1 MNVYVSSAIAELKEK
16 LNAYVALMNYRYI
29 NLCVKAELGSLLPV
43 TVSAVGKELN
53 IEDVAQIATPNEYQL
68 DVYPKLNDYQ
78 QGIIEGIFDVHP
90 EFKLEILQIE
100 SSDDK
105 RDKHLLYTMP
115 DVDKERY
122 DLLNNMAK
130 VFRDECNVD
139 IDKECALHTDS
150 LPELTGKLTPE
161 DMVRSRKPICAIWR
175 KAPRLSNQA
184 MRWTSLKVCVS
195 TRWTLKPR
203 NPAENDKEEAGSNH
217 ALGLFL
223 SLQKRNAPPIVLW
236 AHREV
241 QPDGGAMLL

>member
-1 MNVYVSSAIAELKEK
+1 MNIYVTSAIAGLKEK
-16 LNAYVALMNYRYI
+16 LNAHVALMNYRYI

-78 QGIIEGIFDVHP
+78 QPIIEGIFDVHP
-90 EFKLEILQIE
+90 EFKLEILQVE

-139 IDKECALHTDS
+139 IDKECALHTAS

-161 DMVRSRKPICAIWR
+161 DIDEIKEVLEHTIG
-175 KAPRLSNQA
+175 
-184 MRWTSLKVCVS
+184 
-195 TRWTLKPR
+195 
-203 NPAENDKEEAGSNH
+203 EFHDKTQELYEAKIGQIEEAYMRYLEKGAEVVESSNEMDFSK
-217 ALGLFL
+217 GMRFDQMD
-223 SLQKRNAPPIVLW
+223 S
-236 AHREV
+236 
-241 QPDGGAMLL
+241 